1 MTLNLIVCCA
11 PQLALILMILHRAHW
26 LYSCTP
32 SQSAP
37 ACVSTCQFQRKKAD
51 TMDRADIVGGVLGA
65 MIIVLLLLLALT
77 VTALLYPCL
86 IRPRMSKNKCLARYY
101 IIINN
106 SSEVFKIM
114 HAKHVP

>member
-1 MTLNLIVCCA
+1 
-11 PQLALILMILHRAHW
+11 
-26 LYSCTP
+26 
-32 SQSAP
+32 
-37 ACVSTCQFQRKKAD
+37 
-51 TMDRADIVGGVLGA
+51 MDRADIVGGVLGA
-65 MIIVLLLLLALT
+65 MIIILLLLLALT

-101 IIINN
+101 NIIINN